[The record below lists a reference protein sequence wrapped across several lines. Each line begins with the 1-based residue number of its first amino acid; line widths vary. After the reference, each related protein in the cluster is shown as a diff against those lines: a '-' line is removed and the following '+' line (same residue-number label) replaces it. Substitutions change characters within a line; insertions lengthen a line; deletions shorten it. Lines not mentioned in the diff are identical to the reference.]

1 MYSPVFNY
9 LAVNLAKEVRVTAQ
23 HSSSSLPL
31 CFSAA
36 PCSLLWRL
44 YHTVPPHKHLVQQC
58 IAPITFALGQDGEW
72 PGLRGALTG
81 LTGLCGALTG
91 WEQHSQLHTDF
102 MECTHTVGSALGLW
116 ESNYWP
122 SDWCML
128 SSCASFKW
136 IPPLPFIEKQFVYNC
151 KPFFT
156 GFVKIHGDDKILL
169 LMMVYRPGRW
179 IINSKSCYK

>member
-1 MYSPVFNY
+1 MHCSTTSRCTKSPVSPSSVISAQPADKWAVNRINSGHMYSPVFNY

-58 IAPITFALGQDGEW
+58 VAPITFALGQDGEW

-128 SSCASFKW
+128 SSCASFNSSST
-136 IPPLPFIEKQFVYNC
+136 F
-151 KPFFT
+151 
-156 GFVKIHGDDKILL
+156 
-169 LMMVYRPGRW
+169 YRETVC
-179 IINSKSCYK
+179 I